1 MTAGKKQALCT
12 KKKEKHANFC
22 VQAGANPLKTT
33 SKKAA

>member
-1 MTAGKKQALCT
+1 MTEGKKQALCT

-33 SKKAA
+33 SKKAV